1 MLDVTKTEVAP
12 KLRSRSQLVLLSVNG
27 EWHEVPVTPRIT
39 LVEVI
44 RETIGLTGTKAS
56 CETGTCG
63 ACTVLLEGQPVL
75 ACLTLA
81 IECDGK
87 HVQTVEGLAE
97 GNAHHPGR
105 GAAGSGGWEL
115 RPGDRGFLRPAGGTG
130 HRARRLDAG
139 LFRRCGLPAGPWGRV
154 GLGHQHRGEPAHV
167 GRRADE
173 EYLVALVADSLRAS
187 AASAAGDSTIRR
199 GPNPAKRLT
208 DPGRALAVDPLA
220 WLLPAMLLVPS
231 LV

>member
-97 GNAHHPGR
+97 GDRLSPIQEAFLDQGAIQCGFCTPGMLMS
-105 GAAGSGGWEL
+105 A
-115 RPGDRGFLRPAGGTG
+115 T
-130 HRARRLDAG
+130 
-139 LFRRCGLPAGPWGRV
+139 
-154 GLGHQHRGEPAHV
+154 
-167 GRRADE
+167 
-173 EYLVALVADSLRAS
+173 ALLRANPKPTREQINK
-187 AASAAGDSTIRR
+187 ALEGNLCRCTGYNAIVDAVLQASGQ
-199 GPNPAKRLT
+199 GVEPVMK
-208 DPGRALAVDPLA
+208 
-220 WLLPAMLLVPS
+220 
-231 LV
+231 